1 MTQRH
6 SEPTNRMTFRFTPT
20 QVEALQAPL
29 NKAFVKERSQ
39 SGRTLFYIEGWVA
52 ISEANR
58 IFGFDCWNREISDC
72 KCVSERERKVG
83 RDQRPGWAVTY
94 IITVRVT
101 IGLPDGGKIVREGT
115 GAGHGIDVDLGQA
128 HESAVKEAETDA
140 MKRALMTF
148 GNPFGLALYDKQQA
162 QVTAKPQPPAPPAFS
177 QPEPSN
183 QPKAQ
188 PAVATPSV
196 ASAASVRSNAPEPSA
211 VNPAEQEEADAFASL
226 VYDKATQ
233 IGLNH
238 VGVKTLLAIL
248 KVEQF
253 QEVSREKRKKVIDAL
268 VPGAQEKL
276 NAGKNSRG
284 DQIVD
289 PEYDPIDAE
298 APSVDDLKARAAAAF
313 E

>member
-1 MTQRH
+1 MA
-6 SEPTNRMTFRFTPT
+6 FRFTLA

-39 SGRTLFYIEGWVA
+39 SGRTLSYIEGWIA

-72 KCVSERERKVG
+72 KCVSERERKIG
-83 RDQRPGWAVTY
+83 RDQKPGWGVTY
-94 IITVRVT
+94 VITVRVT
-101 IGLPDGGKIVREGT
+101 VGLPDGGKIVREGT

-128 HESAVKEAETDA
+128 HESAIKEAETDA

-162 QVTAKPQPPAPPAFS
+162 QVTNRPEPPAPPAFS
-177 QPEPSN
+177 QPVPSP
-183 QPKAQ
+183 QPQARQ
-188 PAVATPSV
+188 STPAPAVVATPV
-196 ASAASVRSNAPEPSA
+196 TQAQAPVPEPTA
-211 VNPAEQEEADAFASL
+211 APAEQEEADAFASL

-238 VGVKTLLAIL
+238 VGIKTLLAIL
-248 KVEQF
+248 RVEQF
-253 QEVSREKRKKVIDAL
+253 QEVSKEKRKKVIDAL

-284 DQIVD
+284 DQVVD

>member
-1 MTQRH
+1 MTLKIPNLAGVITTDDVDQKGSGSYASKYVNWARIANYLH
-6 SEPTNRMTFRFTPT
+6 VHAEGWLFHLR
-20 QVEALQAPL
+20 QAPDGSHVW
-29 NKAFVKERSQ
+29 KAPNGTGYLVGYFRHIDGQETPDFPQACMDNRNNPVAFEKMSARDVTDTHRRCLCTAAAYTFSLAYELWAKEDVENPHRPEPQQEQGAAAAASQTLPRVARPQPQPQSQ
-39 SGRTLFYIEGWVA
+39 S
-52 ISEANR
+52 
-58 IFGFDCWNREISDC
+58 
-72 KCVSERERKVG
+72 
-83 RDQRPGWAVTY
+83 Q
-94 IITVRVT
+94 
-101 IGLPDGGKIVREGT
+101 
-115 GAGHGIDVDLGQA
+115 
-128 HESAVKEAETDA
+128 
-140 MKRALMTF
+140 
-148 GNPFGLALYDKQQA
+148 
-162 QVTAKPQPPAPPAFS
+162 PQPPAKAPAAVQS
-177 QPEPSN
+177 APALVTAPQSGAAPEASPEP
-183 QPKAQ
+183 P
-188 PAVATPSV
+188 VI
-196 ASAASVRSNAPEPSA
+196 
-211 VNPAEQEEADAFASL
+211 NPAEQEEADAFASL